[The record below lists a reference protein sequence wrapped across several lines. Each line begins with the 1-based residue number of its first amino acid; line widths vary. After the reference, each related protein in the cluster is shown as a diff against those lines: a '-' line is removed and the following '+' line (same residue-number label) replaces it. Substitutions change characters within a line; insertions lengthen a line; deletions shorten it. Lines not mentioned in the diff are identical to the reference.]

1 MQKGER
7 NIQARKIAL
16 KIQKNEKL
24 RKTLKIANPYNMLIH
39 TNIHISK
46 IMYLE
51 LCYFVN
57 KRVYFWKNVIL
68 YIKNICSYIKNNV
81 L

>member
-51 LCYFVN
+51 LCYFEIREYIFG
-57 KRVYFWKNVIL
+57 KML
-68 YIKNICSYIKNNV
+68 SYIKNICSYIKNNV

>member
-51 LCYFVN
+51 LCYFEI
-57 KRVYFWKNVIL
+57 KKYIFGKML
-68 YIKNICSYIKNNV
+68 SYIKNICSYIKNNV